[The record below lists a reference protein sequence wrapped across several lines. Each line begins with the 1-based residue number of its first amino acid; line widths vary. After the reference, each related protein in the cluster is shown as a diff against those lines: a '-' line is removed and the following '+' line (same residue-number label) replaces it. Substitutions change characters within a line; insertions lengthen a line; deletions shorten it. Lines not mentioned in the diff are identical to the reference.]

1 MTTRNSGQAVGGV
14 RRIRSRWLG
23 VGLVAVSALLAAGCA
38 TGTDS
43 SASPSPS
50 TSSAASFRI
59 GLEAPLTGAQS
70 ELGQGMLQ
78 GAQLAASQLNAS
90 GGIRNQT
97 VEIVAIDDAAD
108 PATGI
113 AAANAAVA
121 DLDAVVGPYNSGVG
135 LATLPIYIQAGLVPM
150 RLTSAD
156 NTAGLGFTLQPMTSQ
171 IAPTAGAAISDWLKA
186 GSVAIIYDSSADYT
200 NQAATALRD
209 NLAGR
214 GVTVSAFVPIA
225 PGQSSYTEALAQ
237 ANATAPAVTY
247 LATYFPEAAVMAKEL
262 AAANSSSTC
271 VADYSAFDNGFIANA
286 GIAAAQR
293 CDVLGVPAPS
303 DFSGASARV
312 AEFQQEFGAPP
323 NVWSPYTYDSVLLL
337 ADAVTRAN
345 STDPQQLSAALAD
358 TKGWTGWTG
367 GVAFESPSGNRVPS
381 QVAVLKVNAD
391 GQFTVNTDW
400 VQATGFT
407 Y

>member
-1 MTTRNSGQAVGGV
+1 MTTRGSDRELGGV
-14 RRIRSRWLG
+14 GRIQRRWLG
-23 VGLVAVSALLAAGCA
+23 VGLAAVSALLAAGC
-38 TGTDS
+38 TTSTDS
-43 SASPSPS
+43 SASPSPT
-50 TSSAASFRI
+50 TSSTASFRI

-78 GAQLAASQLNAS
+78 GAQLAAEQLNAN
-90 GGIRNQT
+90 GGIRNQK
-97 VEIVAIDDAAD
+97 VEIVAVDDAAD

-135 LATLPIYIQAGLVPM
+135 LSTLPIYLQAGLVPM

-171 IAPTAGAAISDWLKA
+171 IAPTAGAAIGDWLKA

-200 NQAATALRD
+200 NQAATALRE

-214 GVTVSAFVPIA
+214 GVTVSAFVPIS
-225 PGQSSYTEALAQ
+225 PGQSSYAEALAQ
-237 ANATAPAVTY
+237 ASATAPAVTY
-247 LATYFPEAAVMAKEL
+247 LATYYPEAAVMAKEL
-262 AAANSSSTC
+262 AAANNSSTC

-286 GIAAAQR
+286 GVAAAQR

-303 DFSGASARV
+303 DFSGASERV
-312 AEFQQEFGAPP
+312 AEFQREFGTQP

-337 ADAVTRAN
+337 ADAVTRAG
-345 STDPQQLSAALAD
+345 STDAPQLTAALAD

-391 GQFTVNTDW
+391 GQITVNTDW

>member
-1 MTTRNSGQAVGGV
+1 MSDHKVGVV
-14 RRIRSRWLG
+14 RRIQRRWLG
-23 VGLVAVSALLAAGCA
+23 VGLAVVSVLLAAGCT
-38 TGTDS
+38 TGSDSSS
-43 SASPSPS
+43 SASP
-50 TSSAASFRI
+50 TTATDAAFRI
-59 GLEAPLTGAQS
+59 GVEAPLTGAQS

-78 GAQLAASQLNAS
+78 GAQLAAEQLNTN
-90 GGIRNQT
+90 GGIRNQK

-186 GSVAIIYDSSADYT
+186 GSVAIIYDSAADYT
-200 NQAATALRD
+200 NLAATALRE

-225 PGQSSYTEALAQ
+225 PGQNSYAEALAQ
-237 ANATAPAVTY
+237 ASATAPAVTY
-247 LATYFPEAAVMAKEL
+247 LATYYPEAAVMAKEL

-286 GIAAAQR
+286 GVTAAQR

-303 DFSGASARV
+303 DFSGSSERV
-312 AEFQQEFGAPP
+312 ADFRQEFGTQP
-323 NVWSPYTYDSVLLL
+323 NVWSPYTYDSVLVL
-337 ADAVTRAN
+337 ADAVTRAG
-345 STDPQQLSAALAD
+345 STDAQQLTAALAD